1 MTMFR
6 WRFHLIAMNRERERY
21 SSANDFLFHP
31 DRSTNNNNPST
42 NFTKGSLIEL
52 ANGDL
57 RPVEDMRTEDF
68 ILSSNKNPELQ
79 MADTTVVKIAQ
90 GLQNNVS
97 ITFSY
102 NGNTVSDFFVF

>member
-1 MTMFR
+1 MVSR
-6 WRFHLIAMNRERERY
+6 QLV
-21 SSANDFLFHP
+21 LFTPHIYLN
-31 DRSTNNNNPST
+31 RSTNNNNPST

-68 ILSSNKNPELQ
+68 VSSSNKNPELQ
-79 MADTTVVKIAQ
+79 LAETTVVKIVHGTQ
-90 GLQNNVS
+90 HNVL

-102 NGNTVSDFFVF
+102 NGSTVSTKFIYFF

>member
-1 MTMFR
+1 MQKYR
-6 WRFHLIAMNRERERY
+6 KILEYLLSI
-21 SSANDFLFHP
+21 
-31 DRSTNNNNPST
+31 RSTNNNNPST

-79 MADTTVVKIAQ
+79 MADTTVVKIVH
-90 GLQNNVS
+90 GTQNNVL

-102 NGNTVSDFFVF
+102 NGNTVSKFYMIIANRIIVMCLSIRR

>member
-1 MTMFR
+1 MSC
-6 WRFHLIAMNRERERY
+6 A
-21 SSANDFLFHP
+21 FLN
-31 DRSTNNNNPST
+31 RSTNNNNPST

-79 MADTTVVKIAQ
+79 MADTTVVKIAH
-90 GLQNNVS
+90 GTQNNVL

-102 NGNTVSDFFVF
+102 NGNTVSRIENKLLLC

>member
-1 MTMFR
+1 MRETEGN
-6 WRFHLIAMNRERERY
+6 RFFVCPN
-21 SSANDFLFHP
+21 
-31 DRSTNNNNPST
+31 RSTNNNNPST

-68 ILSSNKNPELQ
+68 ILSSSKNPELQ
-79 MADTTVVKIAQ
+79 MADTTVVKIAH
-90 GLQNNVS
+90 GTQNNVL

-102 NGNTVSDFFVF
+102 NGNTVSDVSLFIVMHRMGEILKIIRQFL